1 MKYLSKLLSM
11 LLIGSMLCTVGCKK
25 YDDDIKSLNN
35 RVDKIE
41 GSLNDQISPMKT
53 DLDAVKTQLEKLVS
67 DTESLTATHKSDLA
81 TLTKANEDLAKRI
94 KALED
99 GDYAKKI
106 ADAAKV
112 PTYGYDIHQYQS
124 DDENTYLIFDDK
136 KIKVQIFGE
145 HNMKNINAA
154 YNVCKQLGITDEV
167 FYNAISTFKG
177 ASRRLELMFGNK
189 EKNNLVFRDFA
200 HAPSK
205 VLATVKALREQY
217 PEIAEQFT
225 KSSVSRRFTLR

>member
-35 RVDKIE
+35 RVDRIE

-81 TLTKANEDLAKRI
+81 TLTEANENLAKRI

-106 ADAAKV
+106 ADAIADFNEAV
-112 PTYGYDIHQYQS
+112 DALETQ
-124 DDENTYLIFDDK
+124 DDAF
-136 KIKVQIFGE
+136 
-145 HNMKNINAA
+145 
-154 YNVCKQLGITDEV
+154 
-167 FYNAISTFKG
+167 
-177 ASRRLELMFGNK
+177 
-189 EKNNLVFRDFA
+189 
-200 HAPSK
+200 
-205 VLATVKALREQY
+205 
-217 PEIAEQFT
+217 
-225 KSSVSRRFTLR
+225 